1 MELLIKISG
10 KDLATLPEDSSSIFF
25 DMLKGISE
33 EIDART
39 LLSTSATAPAPTPE
53 KSKKIRAKKEESA
66 PQPEAPALKTPAP
79 VTPTEPPQVETPAPQ
94 PEAPAPQTPV
104 AEKKYS
110 LGELQVAC
118 KPLMDN
124 GRLQDIALIVKDL
137 GAESLTIL
145 PADKYGAFA
154 ERIREMGAKI

>member
-10 KDLATLPEDSSSIFF
+10 KDLAALPEDSSSIFF

-39 LLSTSATAPAPTPE
+39 LLSTS
-53 KSKKIRAKKEESA
+53 ESA

-79 VTPTEPPQVETPAPQ
+79 VAPTDPPQVETPAPQ

-110 LGELQVAC
+110 LGELQAAC

-124 GRLQDIALIVKDL
+124 GRLQDIARIVKDL

-154 ERIREMGAKI
+154 EKIREMGAKI